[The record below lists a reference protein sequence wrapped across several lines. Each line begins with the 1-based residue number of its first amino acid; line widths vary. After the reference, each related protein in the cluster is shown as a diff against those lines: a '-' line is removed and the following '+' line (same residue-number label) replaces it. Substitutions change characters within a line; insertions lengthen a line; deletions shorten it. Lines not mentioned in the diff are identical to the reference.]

1 MPLSLSSRLANSVTA
16 SRFNHPRHYL
26 NHARTAPSHFHNLF
40 IPVKTPLHNPTLALT
55 KNPIFT
61 SKTQK
66 STSVLNCADSS
77 ESLHLSQP
85 SETQEQTQKK
95 SFWGAVS
102 LIIGTAV
109 GPGMLSLPALTIKSG
124 PFPSTIAILL
134 SWVYV
139 VSSIVLVAELTFAAM
154 EEEGVGEVS
163 FTGLATK
170 ALGSG
175 FGALVAIVY
184 ASLSF
189 SLLVACVS
197 GIGSIFSQWFPW
209 MDAALAF
216 GLFPLAV
223 RGCHWVLPFYAI
235 DAANRLLCFV
245 MLMSISALVGFGLSV
260 ARSNVVASFSHA
272 SWSVSSILPA
282 IPVMVLTLGFHVI
295 TPFVCKIAGNSVH
308 DARKAILIG
317 GFIPL
322 IMVLSWNLI
331 VLGLSGTNPTAS
343 PGDPITL
350 LLSMKSSALSAVQ
363 GFAFS
368 ALGTSLIGYAVS
380 FPKQLIDTLDLI
392 FQKNNGGK
400 NLSPAPM
407 ICHGNGAGRVGS
419 LGYSRLNYVGNPG
432 IISFSRLQHSS
443 APENYATSSI
453 RAFDSI
459 EVLVLPVVLGASVLI
474 ASFFRSTFSRAL
486 DFAGVY
492 ANCFLFGILPPLMAY
507 IQQSRKKLR
516 PEILPGGNVA
526 LLLLFSVAVALG
538 IWH

>member
-95 SFWGAVS
+95 SFWGSVS

-109 GPGMLSLPALTIKSG
+109 GPGMLSLPALTIKS
-124 PFPSTIAILL
+124 
-134 SWVYV
+134 
-139 VSSIVLVAELTFAAM
+139 ELTFAAM

-223 RGCHWVLPFYAI
+223 GVVIGFFPFYAI

-407 ICHGNGAGRVGS
+407 ICRGNRAGRVGS
-419 LGYSRLNYVGNPG
+419 LGYSRLDYV
-432 IISFSRLQHSS
+432 
-443 APENYATSSI
+443 
-453 RAFDSI
+453 
-459 EVLVLPVVLGASVLI
+459 
-474 ASFFRSTFSRAL
+474 ASFFSLDFSRAL

>member
-1 MPLSLSSRLANSVTA
+1 MHLSLSSRLTNSITA
-16 SRFNHPRHYL
+16 SRSNHPRHNFNHPRTTTTHL
-26 NHARTAPSHFHNLF
+26 HNLF
-40 IPVKTPLHNPTLALT
+40 IPDKTRLHNPPPSLT
-55 KNPIFT
+55 KRPIFT
-61 SKTQK
+61 LKTQK
-66 STSVLNCADSS
+66 STSVLNCADPS
-77 ESLHLSQP
+77 ESLHLSRP
-85 SETQEQTQKK
+85 SQTREQTQKK

-102 LIIGTAV
+102 LIVGTAV
-109 GPGMLSLPALTIKSG
+109 GPGMLGLPALTIKSG

-134 SWVYV
+134 SWLYV

-154 EEEGVGEVS
+154 EEDGVVEVS

-170 ALGSG
+170 ALGNS

-189 SLLVACVS
+189 SLVVACVS
-197 GIGSIFSQWFPW
+197 GIGSIVSQWFPW
-209 MDAALAF
+209 MDVALAF
-216 GLFPLAV
+216 GLVPLAV
-223 RGCHWVLPFYAI
+223 GVVIGFFPFYVI

-245 MLMSISALVGFGLSV
+245 MLMSISTLVGIGMSV
-260 ARSNVVASFSHA
+260 ARSNVIASFSHA
-272 SWSVSSILPA
+272 SWSMSSILPA

-295 TPFVCKIAGNSVH
+295 TPFICKIAGNSVR
-308 DARKAILIG
+308 DAKKAILIG

-331 VLGLSGTNPTAS
+331 VLGLSGTNPAAS
-343 PGDPITL
+343 PGDPISL
-350 LLSMKSSALSAVQ
+350 LLSVKSSALSAVQ

-368 ALGTSLIGYAVS
+368 ALATSLIGYAVS
-380 FPKQLIDTLDLI
+380 FPKQLVDTLDLI
-392 FQKNNGGK
+392 FQNNQGK
-400 NLSPAPM
+400 NLSPALI
-407 ICHGNGAGRVGS
+407 ICDGNGAGRVGS
-419 LGYSRLNYVGNPG
+419 LGYSRLDYVGNPG

-443 APENYATSSI
+443 APESYAMSSI

-507 IQQSRKKLR
+507 IQQSRRKLR
-516 PEILPGGNVA
+516 LEILPGGNVA
-526 LLLLFSVAVALG
+526 LLLLFIIAVVLG

>member
-1 MPLSLSSRLANSVTA
+1 
-16 SRFNHPRHYL
+16 
-26 NHARTAPSHFHNLF
+26 
-40 IPVKTPLHNPTLALT
+40 
-55 KNPIFT
+55 
-61 SKTQK
+61 
-66 STSVLNCADSS
+66 
-77 ESLHLSQP
+77 
-85 SETQEQTQKK
+85 
-95 SFWGAVS
+95 
-102 LIIGTAV
+102 
-109 GPGMLSLPALTIKSG
+109 MLGLPALTIKSG

-134 SWVYV
+134 AWVYV

-154 EEEGVGEVS
+154 EEDGVGEVS

-170 ALGSG
+170 ALGNG

-197 GIGSIFSQWFPW
+197 GIGSIVSQWFPCV
-209 MDAALAF
+209 DVALAF

-223 RGCHWVLPFYAI
+223 GVVIRFFPFYAI

-245 MLMSISALVGFGLSV
+245 MLISISAQVGIGLSV
-260 ARSNVVASFSHA
+260 ARSNVFASFSHA

-295 TPFVCKIAGNSVH
+295 TPFICKIAGNSVH

-322 IMVLSWNLI
+322 IMVFSWNLI
-331 VLGLSGTNPTAS
+331 VLGLSGTNPGAS
-343 PGDPITL
+343 PGDPISL
-350 LLSMKSSALSAVQ
+350 LLSVKSSALAAVQ

-368 ALGTSLIGYAVS
+368 ALATSLIGYAVS
-380 FPKQLIDTLDLI
+380 FPKQLVDTLDLI

-400 NLSPAPM
+400 NSSPAPV
-407 ICHGNGAGRVGS
+407 ICDGNGAGRVGS
-419 LGYSRLNYVGNPG
+419 LGYLRLDCVGHPG
-432 IISFSRLQHSS
+432 IILFSRLQHSS
-443 APENYATSSI
+443 APENYATSSK

-459 EVLVLPVVLGASVLI
+459 EVLVVPVVLGASVLI

-516 PEILPGGNVA
+516 PEILPGGNVT